1 MKVSGVLGLAAVA
14 VGAWWLYRRFAAPAA
29 VAAASPPPAGQ
40 PARRLVR
47 RSLAPPAP
55 RLAAPAPGAI
65 PPKPPDSDP
74 RFQAALEQWRATQA
88 PGYVGISY
96 GRPFW
101 RWTGSAWTVTQA
113 V

>member
-1 MKVSGVLGLAAVA
+1 MKVSSVLGLAAVA

-29 VAAASPPPAGQ
+29 VSEATPPAGQ

-47 RSLAPPAP
+47 RAPAPPAP
-55 RLAAPAPGAI
+55 RPAAPVPGAI

-74 RFQAALEQWRATQA
+74 RFQAALEQWQATQA
-88 PGYVGISY
+88 PGYVGIPY

-101 RWTGSAWTVTQA
+101 RWTGSAWTVTHA